1 MKLNSDQ
8 LRGATLIAVTSLVIA
23 LGVISW
29 GPAIAEVSTSG
40 AMFLD
45 YKLDLSSEDKAGD
58 KLLTND
64 FSIGRVYV
72 NLKSDLSEKVSMRFT
87 TDVYKGKDQSVVVDG
102 KSFVAIDDKSF
113 DVVDDKSFKV
123 SPSKY
128 YDAYTIR
135 VKYAYVDFKKVIPH
149 TKITFGL
156 QGTPWTGMI
165 DKSWGYRLVSKSLFD
180 QYKVMATADY
190 SVGFTVS
197 IPSGYGEGV
206 IQVVNGNGYSKLE
219 TNKHKDIIARILLIP
234 LPKDEIL
241 KSLGVAGFYYLGK
254 DDDGNAQNRAGG
266 HLRFKYDFINLSGE
280 FGISTDGKD
289 EISGMGFAS
298 AVEIKL
304 DKIEPLKP
312 IAIIGRLESWDKNT
326 DNDDD
331 EIMRVIGGIS
341 CKAVKNVTGVVTFQ
355 NKFHFKG
362 KEKVNDQLVVV
373 QAEVKF

>member
-1 MKLNSDQ
+1 MKVSPNQ
-8 LRGATLIAVTSLVIA
+8 LRGTTLVAVTSLVVA
-23 LGVISW
+23 LCVVSW
-29 GPAIAEVSTSG
+29 SSVIAEVSTSG
-40 AMFLD
+40 VMYLD
-45 YKLDLSSEDKAGD
+45 YKLDLSSKDKAGD

-72 NLKSDLSEKVSMRFT
+72 NLKSNLSEKVSMRFT

-128 YDAYTIR
+128 YDAYTLR
-135 VKYAYVDFKKVIPH
+135 VKYAYVDFKKIIPH

-156 QGTPWTGMI
+156 QGTPWIGMV
-165 DKSWGYRLVSKSLFD
+165 DKSWGYRFVSKSLFD
-180 QYKVMATADY
+180 QYKVMSSADY
-190 SVGFTVS
+190 GVGLTVS

-206 IQVVNGNGYSKLE
+206 VQVVNGNGYSRLE
-219 TNKHKDIIARILLIP
+219 TNKHKDIIARILLTP
-234 LPKDEIL
+234 LPKDKIL
-241 KSLGVAGFYYLGK
+241 KSLGIAGLYYLGK
-254 DDDGNAQNRAGG
+254 DDDGNGKNRACG

-289 EISGMGFAS
+289 EISGMGFAC

-312 IAIIGRLESWDKNT
+312 LAIIGRLESWDKNT

-331 EIMRVIGGIS
+331 ETMRIIGGIS
-341 CKAVKNVTGVVTFQ
+341 CKAFKNVTSAVTFQ
-355 NKFHFKG
+355 NKSHFKG
-362 KEKVNDQLVVV
+362 GKKVNDQLVVV